1 MNYLMP
7 TWRDNLHDWSTSTP
21 HLVFDDSLGQL
32 RLLEANQQPV
42 GLLIVN
48 YQPHLLEQL
57 TQQSLTPQRILSV
70 YDYIQGVHR
79 FTGQVLSYD
88 DFTWPTGSSLEM
100 DPFQIIV
107 HTRDG
112 RCYAKLFFSTTSR
125 LISIDFF
132 DERGEQ
138 RTKTWL
144 IDSRGFVSSEI
155 DYDGDKQTQ
164 QRFFDESG
172 NWRIKHDLQ
181 SDAVVV
187 NPLFQDCF
195 AQSSYSHL
203 ADLVTEVV
211 LRQLIP
217 EIEDGDNRLVVSL
230 DDQQVVLPETVF
242 NRVPTVFSLSR
253 WHNYQA
259 VLQQLQ
265 TPQQDTLVADTTTTA
280 VDVATKLNL
289 SVQPTV
295 IPLFYSQFRLG
306 HSQRT
311 AAQQIA
317 VFNENMDVQSLMDLV
332 MKIFPRLLK
341 NHKTEQLFMINY
353 SEAKQQEAQYV
364 LDQLVANFGGQFL
377 LHSDQMSPIEIKLAA
392 ADKRPELVI
401 KVVRL
406 ASINDALKFLDKV
419 RLMIDLGDL
428 PDEFL
433 QMAAVSIGIPRLQ
446 KMATPQLQD
455 HQNGLVV
462 KDLDGV
468 MDGISYYLDNLK
480 HWNVALASAVQLM
493 NKYSSQ
499 QMYDRWQSLW
509 KQGEK

>member
-1 MNYLMP
+1 MP
-7 TWRDNLHDWSTSTP
+7 TWRDNLHDWSTSVP
-21 HLVFDDSLGQL
+21 HLVFDDALGQL

-57 TQQSLTPQRILSV
+57 TQQALSPQRILSV
-70 YDYIQGVHR
+70 YDYIQDIHR
-79 FTGQVLSYD
+79 FAGQVLSYE
-88 DFTWPTGSSLEM
+88 DFVWPQGSFLEM
-100 DPFQIIV
+100 DPFQIFV
-107 HTRDG
+107 HAADG
-112 RCYAKLFFSTTSR
+112 HIYAKLFFSTTSR
-125 LISIDFF
+125 LVSIDFF
-132 DERGEQ
+132 NETGEQ

-155 DYDGDKQTQ
+155 DYNGDDQAQ
-164 QRFFDESG
+164 QVFFDESG

-181 SDAVVV
+181 SDAVEV
-187 NPLFQDCF
+187 NPHFQNRF
-195 AQSSYSHL
+195 AQHSYPHL
-203 ADLVTEVV
+203 KDLVTEVV
-211 LRQLIP
+211 LRHLMP
-217 EIEDGDNRLVVSL
+217 EIEQGGNRLVVSL
-230 DDQQVVLPETVF
+230 DDQQLMLPREALQA
-242 NRVPTVFSLSR
+242 VPTVFSISR
-253 WHNYQA
+253 WHDYQE
-259 VLQQLQ
+259 VLKRLQ
-265 TPQQDTLVADTTTTA
+265 TPQRDTLVVDTAMTAKNVAD
-280 VDVATKLNL
+280 KLNL
-289 SVQPTV
+289 PERPTM

-317 VFNENMDVQSLMDLV
+317 VFNENMDAQALMDLV
-332 MKIFPRLLK
+332 VKMLPRLLK

-353 SEAKQQEAQYV
+353 SVGKQQEAQSV
-364 LDQLVANFGGQFL
+364 LNQLVAAYGSKFR
-377 LHSDQMSPIEIKLAA
+377 LHKDRMSPVEIKLAES
-392 ADKRPELVI
+392 DKRPELVI
-401 KVVRL
+401 KVIRL

-446 KMATPQLQD
+446 KLATPQLQD

-462 KDLDGV
+462 KDFDEV
-468 MDGISYYLDNLK
+468 MDGIAYYLDNLK

-493 NKYSSQ
+493 NKYSSR